1 MFQVHKIAAAISDQ
15 LTVYKRQR
23 NIRPCDWTHCN
34 LACNPDISPEILEY
48 ITSRQT
54 APQCLSP
61 GEKWTCPCIS
71 ETLLILQGIKR
82 LCQKTS
88 ESCTQCTSAKVSRR
102 QVTGAAKYSA
112 YVNKTHAYFGC
123 KSSISVYTRD
133 KAKTVTESFY
143 AYCAWKSACLN
154 FCTLSARAQPS
165 CVIHKHRL
173 RVFG

>member
-61 GEKWTCPCIS
+61 GEKWTCPIPQS
-71 ETLLILQGIKR
+71 VR
-82 LCQKTS
+82 VH
-88 ESCTQCTSAKVSRR
+88 CTEL
-102 QVTGAAKYSA
+102 
-112 YVNKTHAYFGC
+112 F
-123 KSSISVYTRD
+123 
-133 KAKTVTESFY
+133 
-143 AYCAWKSACLN
+143 
-154 FCTLSARAQPS
+154 
-165 CVIHKHRL
+165 
-173 RVFG
+173 